1 MKDFTRVLIGSFV
14 ILFGIGLL
22 LDQTGL
28 SDEFRLDWLFTNLWP
43 VFLILLGI
51 SFLLKKDI
59 IPGTIITFLGIS
71 FLSSSLFDWSIWGLI
86 WPMFIIGG
94 GIIILFRGS
103 LFNIAK
109 IKSSGRKVDAN
120 AVFWGAEKKV
130 SSENYEGG
138 NIDCICGGVEY
149 DLSKVQISDK
159 GALLNI
165 TVVCGG
171 VEIRVPENIEVINNI
186 SAVFAGVDDK
196 TYVSGKP
203 IGTITLSG
211 SAFLGGIEVKN

>member
-86 WPMFIIGG
+86 WPMFIICLLYTSFG
-94 GIIILFRGS
+94 RSS
-103 LFNIAK
+103 L
-109 IKSSGRKVDAN
+109 RLD
-120 AVFWGAEKKV
+120 
-130 SSENYEGG
+130 
-138 NIDCICGGVEY
+138 
-149 DLSKVQISDK
+149 
-159 GALLNI
+159 
-165 TVVCGG
+165 
-171 VEIRVPENIEVINNI
+171 
-186 SAVFAGVDDK
+186 
-196 TYVSGKP
+196 
-203 IGTITLSG
+203 
-211 SAFLGGIEVKN
+211 